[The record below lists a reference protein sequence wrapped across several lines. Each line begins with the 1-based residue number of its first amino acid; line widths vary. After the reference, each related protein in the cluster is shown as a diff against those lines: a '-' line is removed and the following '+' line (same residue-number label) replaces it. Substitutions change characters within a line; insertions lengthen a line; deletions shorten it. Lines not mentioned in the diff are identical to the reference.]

1 MRPKGQPPAASIADL
16 ARRQHG
22 VVARSQLLDAGI
34 TTDQLKGLLR
44 RCHLHPLHRGVYAV
58 GHAYLTQEGRWLA
71 AVLACGPGAVLSH
84 GPAGQLL
91 GIVSRRERFALH
103 VSVPVRGRRGP
114 AGIVIH
120 SPRCLPRR
128 DITVRNRIAAT
139 TATRTVWD
147 LATVFTALQ
156 TRRAFEQAEK
166 LHLLQRPRLAQLLE
180 ASPSRKGAGTIRKL
194 LAERALPLAETR
206 SWLEELL
213 MTICRDHALPV
224 PAVNVPLLGYEVDF
238 LWPAA
243 KFVVEADGGDH
254 LNRAQRDEDNRR
266 DIALGRAGHLVRR
279 YSSGA
284 MADEGAVAAEVLEI
298 LAERLGREAP
308 SGP

>member
-1 MRPKGQPPAASIADL
+1 MPPPPRHT
-16 ARRQHG
+16 ARH
-22 VVARSQLLDAGI
+22 
-34 TTDQLKGLLR
+34 
-44 RCHLHPLHRGVYAV
+44 
-58 GHAYLTQEGRWLA
+58 
-71 AVLACGPGAVLSH
+71 
-84 GPAGQLL
+84 
-91 GIVSRRERFALH
+91 
-103 VSVPVRGRRGP
+103 
-114 AGIVIH
+114 
-120 SPRCLPRR
+120 
-128 DITVRNRIAAT
+128 RIAAT

-194 LAERALPLAETR
+194 LAERPLPLAETR

-213 MTICRDHALPV
+213 MRICRDHGLPV
-224 PAVNVPLLGYEVDF
+224 PAVSVPLLGYEVDF

-254 LNRAQRDEDNRR
+254 LDRAQRDEDNSR
-266 DIALGRAGHLVRR
+266 DIAFGRAGYLVRR

-284 MADEGAVAAEVLEI
+284 MADEDAVAAEVLEI
-298 LAERLGREAP
+298 LAERLSREATP
-308 SGP
+308 RRRRRQPIATMRSIGIRALRGDRPAGP

>member
-180 ASPSRKGAGTIRKL
+180 AAPSRKGAGTIREL
-194 LAERALPLAETR
+194 LADRPLPLEETR

-213 MTICRDHALPV
+213 MRICRDHGLPL
-224 PAVNVPLLGYEVDF
+224 PAVSVPLLDYEVDF

-243 KFVVEADGGDH
+243 RFVVEADGSDH
-254 LNRAQRDEDNRR
+254 LDPGRRDQDNER
-266 DIALGRAGHLVRR
+266 DIALGRAGYLVRR
-279 YSSGA
+279 YSYRA
-284 MADEGAVAAEVLEI
+284 MGREESVAAEVLEI
-298 LAERLGREAP
+298 LAERLRC
-308 SGP
+308 

>member
-1 MRPKGQPPAASIADL
+1 MRPKCQPLAASIADL
-16 ARRQHG
+16 AARQHG
-22 VVARSQLLDAGI
+22 VVARSQLLDAGL

-44 RCHLHPLHRGVYAV
+44 RRHLHPLHRGVYAV
-58 GHAYLTQEGRWLA
+58 GHTHLTQEGRWLA
-71 AVLACGPGAVLSH
+71 AVLACGSGAVLSH

-91 GIVSRRERFALH
+91 GIVPRRERFALH
-103 VSVPVRGRRGP
+103 VSVPVRGRRGLP
-114 AGIVIH
+114 GIVIH
-120 SPRCLPRR
+120 SPRCLPGR
-128 DITVRNRIAAT
+128 DITVRNRIAVT

-147 LATVFTALQ
+147 LAAVFTPLQ
-156 TRRAFEQAEK
+156 ARRAFEQAEK
-166 LHLLQRPRLAQLLE
+166 LRLLQRPRLAQLLE

-194 LAERALPLAETR
+194 LAERALPLEETR
-206 SWLEELL
+206 SWLEELSL
-213 MTICRDHALPV
+213 RICRDHGLPV
-224 PAVNVPLLGYEVDF
+224 PAVNVPLLGYEVDL

-266 DIALGRAGHLVRR
+266 DIALGRAGYLVRR

-298 LAERLGREAP
+298 LAERLGR
-308 SGP
+308 